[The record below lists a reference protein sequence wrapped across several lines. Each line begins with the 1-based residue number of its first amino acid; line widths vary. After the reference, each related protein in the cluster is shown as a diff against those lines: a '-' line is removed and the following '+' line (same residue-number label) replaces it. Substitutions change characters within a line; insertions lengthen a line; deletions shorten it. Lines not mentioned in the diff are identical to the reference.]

1 MLVALLAGW
10 LGLMPAGIAD
20 ELSRLIGQQVT
31 RADDG
36 EYRIDDIAG
45 EGAPIVGVVQ
55 RRGRELW
62 VAGYR
67 LTGPLARPR
76 IAGPGYK
83 VWVIGEISGDTL
95 RARRLGVLASPHR
108 LPNP

>member
-1 MLVALLAGW
+1 VIAAALAISLWLSPAVTADEAQRLAGQRV
-10 LGLMPAGIAD
+10 
-20 ELSRLIGQQVT
+20 ESSQ
-31 RADDG
+31 DG
-36 EYRIDDIAG
+36 YTIVDIAG
-45 EGAPIVGVVQ
+45 EGAPIVGVVE

-83 VWVIGEISGDTL
+83 VWVLGEIDGTVL
-95 RARRLGVLASPHR
+95 RARRLGVLSPPR
-108 LPNP
+108 R

>member
-1 MLVALLAGW
+1 MVVALLVAC
-10 LGLMPAGIAD
+10 LGMLPTGVAD
-20 ELSRLIGQQVT
+20 ELSRLAGHTVT
-31 RADDG
+31 RTDDG
-36 EYRIDDIAG
+36 YEIDDIAG
-45 EGAPIVGVVQ
+45 EGKPIVGVVE

-83 VWVIGEISGDTL
+83 VWVLGDIAGTTL

-108 LPNP
+108 P

>member
-1 MLVALLAGW
+1 MWVALLAAW
-10 LGLMPAGIAD
+10 LGAAPAGVAD
-20 ELSRLIGQQVT
+20 ELSRLAGQRVT
-31 RADDG
+31 QSDDG
-36 EYRIDDIAG
+36 YRIDDIAG
-45 EGAPIVGVVQ
+45 EGAPIVGVVE

-83 VWVIGEISGDTL
+83 VWVLGEIAGDSL
-95 RARRLGVLASPHR
+95 RARRIGVLAPPR
-108 LPNP
+108 DR